1 MLSHIPILGYVGP
14 GALTEGLFP
23 RQNCCASLKSLSRGL
38 LMLRCIYGQRP
49 SKREGAFVPAVA
61 VRELTESSP
70 AGQLRSADTPG
81 HFPLGGLVGLGSNLF
96 ERKTPQTSA
105 VADLTMEFAPYQMVK
120 SRGSLLQ
127 LQLKNA

>member
-70 AGQLRSADTPG
+70 AGQLRSADNSPRDIFHWEGWSDLAATCLSG
-81 HFPLGGLVGLGSNLF
+81 RLLRPLPLLISQWNLRPTKWSN
-96 ERKTPQTSA
+96 RA
-105 VADLTMEFAPYQMVK
+105 AA
-120 SRGSLLQ
+120 
-127 LQLKNA
+127 